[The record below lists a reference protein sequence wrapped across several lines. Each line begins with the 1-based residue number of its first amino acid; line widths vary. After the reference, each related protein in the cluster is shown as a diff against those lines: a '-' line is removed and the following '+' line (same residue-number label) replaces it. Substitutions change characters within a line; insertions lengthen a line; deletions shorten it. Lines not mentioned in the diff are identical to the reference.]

1 MFLLFSGDEKF
12 VSIDNTQKR
21 KIRGVEWPARS
32 SENAGMQR
40 FTRALILLA
49 NKTNS
54 IIIIRF
60 YYKYIYFLSLSLS
73 LLLVFLVILFGLVF
87 FLSHD
92 GVFVH

>member
-1 MFLLFSGDEKF
+1 M
-12 VSIDNTQKR
+12 
-21 KIRGVEWPARS
+21 A
-32 SENAGMQR
+32 
-40 FTRALILLA
+40 RALIGMPECNVCFTRTLILLV

-54 IIIIRF
+54 IIIIIRF
-60 YYKYIYFLSLSLS
+60 YYKYIYSLSLSLSLS

>member
-1 MFLLFSGDEKF
+1 
-12 VSIDNTQKR
+12 
-21 KIRGVEWPARS
+21 
-32 SENAGMQR
+32 MQR

-60 YYKYIYFLSLSLS
+60 YYKYIYFLSL
-73 LLLVFLVILFGLVF
+73 LLVFLVILFGLVF